1 MALRAVIYLPA
12 AVEVARW
19 LPVCLAHCERHAYIV
34 ASIIFPSLR
43 GWEAVQELMH
53 ERAVDVVVVGS
64 YEHLE
69 ADRLPRIEEAADNG
83 HGHPSRRRPR
93 PVHD

>member
-34 ASIIFPSLR
+34 ASVILPNVS
-43 GWEAVQELMH
+43 GWAAVVDLLTGGE
-53 ERAVDVVVVGS
+53 VDVVVVGS
-64 YEHLE
+64 YDHLPP
-69 ADRLPRIEEAADNG
+69 DRVPRIEEAVEDR
-83 HGHPSRRRPR
+83 PSGRPAQRRPR
-93 PVHD
+93 RR